1 MWIKRFEKDTVR
13 KVKKFIFL
21 CKECNQSWTCK
32 ENLEAHLRKFHPGL
46 EGELK
51 VNSSQNGQEIKIMFV
66 KKRLHV
72 AKRSEN
78 DTEYLASKFLK
89 LN

>member
-1 MWIKRFEKDTVR
+1 MSKRLSVT
-13 KVKKFIFL
+13 L
-21 CKECNQSWTCK
+21 TCPPP
-32 ENLEAHLRKFHPGL
+32 LSRLRKFHPGL

-51 VNSSQNGQEIKIMFV
+51 VSSSQNGQEIKIMFV

-78 DTEYLASKFLK
+78 DAEYLTSKFLK